1 MYVYKYYRI
10 SEHSFENLKE
20 NKICFN
26 YMGNFADSN
35 EGKFWVAS
43 ETTRTISD
51 LVEEKLSRCLADRV
65 SLLFTEKVLFK
76 IRVFSATNSPY
87 YHYMWDEY
95 ADNGKGF
102 CVAYEKRDLQR
113 CSTDNSV
120 MCYYDAIKEP
130 DCFFEKVIS
139 KEECNKIIGQILFTK
154 HLRPGIENNRKVCY
168 EKEHEIRYIK
178 VILKQ
183 DIREVNLKEYL
194 KKDDKFA
201 YYYDVITKRHYI
213 TPKLYFEKVNACNI
227 FAGPNIDDIN
237 FKKLE
242 FLASEMSVPL
252 IRISENDLKDE

>member
-65 SLLFTEKVLFK
+65 SLSFTEAILFK

-102 CVAYEKRDLQR
+102 CVAYEEQDLQR
-113 CSTDNSV
+113 CSTDSNDINYV
-120 MCYYDAIKEP
+120 DAIKRP
-130 DCFFEKVIS
+130 DCFFEKSIR
-139 KEECNKIIGQILFTK
+139 KEEFNKIVDQILFTK

-178 VILKQ
+178 VILNR
-183 DIREVNLKEYL
+183 DVREASLEEYL
-194 KKDDKFA
+194 EQDDKFA
-201 YYYDVITKRHYI
+201 FHYDVMNKRHYI
-213 TPKLYFEKVNACNI
+213 TPKLYFEKINACNI
-227 FAGPNIDDIN
+227 FAGPNIIDIN
-237 FKKLE
+237 YKKLE
-242 FLASEMSVPL
+242 FLARKISVPL
-252 IRISENDLKDE
+252 IRISENDLKEE